1 MVLRD
6 PPPLSGDPKWLR
18 IQRSRLDAADV
29 PDFAILLVGIVSRQ
43 AASPT
48 ARVQARLAAPVSRNK
63 LRPADGRFAGRRAAA
78 APLPAG
84 PGVGRARPDV
94 NTAFTLPFQSMFKS
108 VA

>member
-1 MVLRD
+1 MRD

-18 IQRSRLDAADV
+18 IQRSRPDAADV

-63 LRPADGRFAGRRAAA
+63 LRPADGRFAGRRT
-78 APLPAG
+78 
-84 PGVGRARPDV
+84 RPDV